1 MGYTEKVVV
10 IGAGISGLACAF
22 RLKQLGCPSLVLEA
36 KERAGGVIGTIR
48 KNGYLFETGPQF
60 PRFPASLWQ
69 LVRELNLENEFVR
82 GDSKAKRYIFRH
94 GRMHAAPFSPM
105 GLIKTS
111 LVGLKSKMRILSE
124 PFGYSQPPKDEESLA
139 EFVARKFDED
149 ILDNLVD
156 PFVSTVFLGDAH
168 KMGMESALPALVE
181 WERRRG
187 SLLRGA
193 ISARKPKQNE
203 SKRNGV
209 SPQLSARRDSRSKAN
224 KNGVGLHVTQA
235 LPALGSFKLGMAT
248 LPEKL
253 SMELK
258 DDLRYNMEVDSIA
271 PRDADDGTSDAG
283 WEVRVRGG
291 ERISAEH
298 LVLAVPAYVAA
309 SLLETA
315 SADLAHHLKTIEYAP
330 ICTVSSAYD
339 RSGVRNN
346 LDGFGFMIPRREGLH
361 TICTFWNSS
370 LFGGRAPEE
379 KVLITSFAGRESDG
393 DFAGMT
399 DEGRAQAVE
408 RENARILG
416 ITGPPLDRV
425 VWKDASALPQYN
437 VGHAKRATA
446 ISHLLRTLPNL
457 HLAGNFL
464 TGRSLGDCVDVANRV
479 AVNVHSQIQRKN
491 IQAVVESR

>member
-22 RLKQLGCPSLVLEA
+22 RLKQLGIPSLLLEA
-36 KERAGGVIGTIR
+36 RERAGGVIATIR

-60 PRFPASLWQ
+60 PRFPAALWQ
-69 LVRELNLENEFVR
+69 LVCDLNLENEFVR

-94 GRMHAAPFSPM
+94 GRMHPAPFSPM
-105 GLIKTS
+105 GLVKTN
-111 LVGLKSKMRILSE
+111 LVGLKSKMRILGE
-124 PFGYSQPPKDEESLA
+124 PFGYTQPPKDEETLA
-139 EFVARKFDED
+139 DFVARKFDAD

-156 PFVSTVFLGDAH
+156 PFVSTVFLGDTD
-168 KMGMESALPALVE
+168 KMGMEGALPALVE

-193 ISARKPKQNE
+193 IRALKQKQNQA
-203 SKRNGV
+203 KRDGA
-209 SPQLSARRDSRSKAN
+209 SPQSGEGRGSRSN
-224 KNGVGLHVTQA
+224 SYKNGAALHVTEA
-235 LPALGSFKLGMAT
+235 LPALGSFKLGMAA

-253 SMELK
+253 SAELK
-258 DDLRYNMEVDSIA
+258 SALRYNVAVDSIA
-271 PRDADDGTSDAG
+271 PQDADDIRSGAG
-283 WEVRVRGG
+283 WEVRLRDG

-309 SLLETA
+309 SLLESA
-315 SADLAHHLKTIEYAP
+315 SSDLACQLKAIDYAP

-339 RSGVRNN
+339 RSNVRNS

-379 KVLITSFAGRESDG
+379 KVLITSFAGREGDA
-393 DFAGMT
+393 DFAAMT
-399 DEGRAQAVE
+399 NEGRAQAVE
-408 RENARILG
+408 AENARVLG
-416 ITGPPLDRV
+416 ITGQPLDRV
-425 VWKDASALPQYN
+425 VWKDARALPQYN
-437 VGHAKRATA
+437 VGHAKRVTA
-446 ISHLLRTLPNL
+446 ISDLLRTLPNL

-464 TGRSLGDCVDVANRV
+464 KGRSLGDCVDVANRV
-479 AVNVHSQIQRKN
+479 AENVHSQVQGKN
-491 IQAVVESR
+491 IQVPAESR